1 MTEII
6 YRGAETT
13 LEEIQGRQEQVA
25 QRQATRLIRYRGATT
40 EATQE
45 VKEPKAQEVQYRGAT
60 AEVEL

>member
-6 YRGAETT
+6 YRGAKTT
-13 LEEIQGRQEQVA
+13 LEELQGRQEQLP

-45 VKEPKAQEVQYRGAT
+45 VKERKTRQVHYRGAT